1 MTFSH
6 PPATFVFKEQ
16 QREEYETS
24 ESIFMQKNYGR
35 FSMVKFVKSL
45 STFSETFEKGFGD
58 IESVLNSEVSLIQRC
73 PS

>member
-16 QREEYETS
+16 QEIEYETS

-35 FSMVKFVKSL
+35 FSIAKFGKSL
-45 STFSETFEKGFGD
+45 STFRETSEKGFGD
-58 IESVLNSEVSLIQRC
+58 IESVLYSEVSLIQRC